1 MYLFQTYKK
10 AYFHVSKCGISY
22 KINLIYS
29 RSTIEP
35 TSVPCYCASVER
47 TLDIGPQHT
56 NKILW
61 TGQMLKAEILRF
73 ILNIEN

>member
-47 TLDIGPQHT
+47 TLDVYEKLVP
-56 NKILW
+56 
-61 TGQMLKAEILRF
+61 
-73 ILNIEN
+73 NIQIKFCEQDKC